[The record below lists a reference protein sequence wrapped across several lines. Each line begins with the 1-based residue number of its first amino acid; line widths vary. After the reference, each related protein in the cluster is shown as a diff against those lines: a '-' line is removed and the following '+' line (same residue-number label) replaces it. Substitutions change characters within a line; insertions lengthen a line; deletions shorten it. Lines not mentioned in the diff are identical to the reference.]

1 MGWMGYM
8 DSADPA
14 AEEPVAQEE
23 AGLRHQAEKEAGGE
37 SASHH

>member
-1 MGWMGYM
+1 M

-14 AEEPVAQEE
+14 AEDPVAQE
-23 AGLRHQAEKEAGGE
+23 AGLRHQAEKEAGEE